1 MEHGFRTS
9 KSVSKSQDELPA
21 NWTHLP
27 NRAILEGM
35 KAQLIYNPVAG
46 LRDAEQDL
54 RQAIA
59 FLEGRGWQVTMRRTL
74 GRGDAITYARE
85 AAASGCDIVIAA
97 GGDGTLGE
105 VATGLVGTNCLL
117 GVLPVGTGNVWAHM
131 VRLPVWSPTYRTALL
146 DAAHIL
152 VSGQE
157 RLVDVGRAGE
167 RYFVLWCGIGF
178 DAAVAR
184 TVEPHREIR
193 RSLGNITYVVMALA
207 QSLSMRGIRATV
219 VVDGKAVRARVL
231 MVVVSNARLYGP
243 SWELAPLAQLDDG
256 LVEVYIFRGGS
267 TLDIF
272 RHFATIL
279 LGKHH
284 QNPRVEWYRARTVE
298 VKGERPLPV
307 HLDGDPAGYTPVTI
321 TVVPKALRVIL
332 PEHTTPSLF
341 QGEHVAEAEHLSLGA
356 RLAQYLAQQRD
367 YWRGEGEKLR
377 ADLGRRLGLPYEG
390 DEK

>member
-1 MEHGFRTS
+1 MR
-9 KSVSKSQDELPA
+9 
-21 NWTHLP
+21 WTYPL
-27 NRAILEGM
+27 NRAIVKGM

-59 FLEGRGWQVTMRRTL
+59 FLEGQGWEVRLRRTL

-85 AAASGCDIVIAA
+85 AVADGCDIVIAA

-105 VATGLVGTNCLL
+105 VATGLVGTHCLL

-146 DAAHIL
+146 DAARIL
-152 VSGQE
+152 VNGQQ
-157 RLVDVGRAGE
+157 RLVDVGKAGE

-193 RSLGNITYVVMALA
+193 RSLGNLTYVVMALA

-219 VVDGKAVRARVL
+219 VVDGKAVRERVL
-231 MVVVSNARLYGP
+231 MIVVSNARLYGP
-243 SWELAPLAQLDDG
+243 SWQLAPLAQLDDG
-256 LVEVYIFRGGS
+256 LLEVYIFRGGS
-267 TLDIF
+267 TLDLF
-272 RHFATIL
+272 RHFATLL

-284 QNPRVEWYRARTVE
+284 QNPRVEWYRARTIE
-298 VKGERPLPV
+298 VRGEKPLPV
-307 HLDGDPAGYTPVTI
+307 HLDGDPAGYTPVAI
-321 TVVPKALRVIL
+321 HVVPRALRVIL
-332 PEHTTPSLF
+332 PEEAAPSLF
-341 QGEHVAEAEHLSLGA
+341 QGELAEEEEAPSLGA
-356 RLAQYLAQQRD
+356 RLAQYLAHQRE
-367 YWRGEGEKLR
+367 YWRGESERLR
-377 ADLGRRLGLPYEG
+377 ADLGKRLGIPQKD
-390 DEK
+390 DEA